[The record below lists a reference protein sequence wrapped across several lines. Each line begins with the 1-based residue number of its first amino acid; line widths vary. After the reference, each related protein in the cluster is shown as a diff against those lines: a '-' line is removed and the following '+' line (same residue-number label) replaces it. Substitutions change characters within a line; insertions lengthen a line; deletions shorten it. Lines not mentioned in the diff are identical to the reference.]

1 MNGDYLIA
9 FIEEIE
15 GEVTEVGSSHFF
27 VKFDTNSP
35 ISAGAKLLIRDAD
48 GVVEDVGDIHYKSMG
63 SGMLSL
69 DKTYFFDGCKVS
81 TLTDRYTFHESY
93 EDALVEFDRVSELST
108 THTASLTKVLS
119 STDYEGEDFSDVPE
133 SESRNCEFKET
144 FKWDINKQKSAS
156 YLVDKVCQTVSAMMN
171 SEGGEIY
178 VGVDDS
184 RKFTGIDF
192 ELRTLYQNDE
202 DLYKRAVQSA
212 LIDALGF
219 YAGNFVRFDFLRE
232 KEKRIFKIRVPALTK
247 RPTFF
252 KDSQFMI
259 RLDAANREL
268 KGSELFD
275 YLISTYGNRSSTK

>member
-1 MNGDYLIA
+1 MNGTYLIA

-15 GEVTEVGSSHFF
+15 GEITEVGSSHFF
-27 VKFDTNSP
+27 VKFENNSP
-35 ISAGAKLLIRDAD
+35 ISVGAELLIRDAD
-48 GVVEDVGDIHYKSMG
+48 GVVEDVGDIQYKTMG

-69 DKTYFFDGCKVS
+69 DKAYFFDGCKVS
-81 TLTDRYTFHESY
+81 TLIDRYTVHESY
-93 EDALVEFDRVSELST
+93 EDALLEFDEISKLLT

-119 STDYEGEDFSDVPE
+119 STDYEGEDFSDVPA

-144 FKWDINKQKSAS
+144 FKWDINKQKSAG

-171 SEGGEIY
+171 CEGGEIY
-178 VGVDDS
+178 IGVDDS

-192 ELRTLYQNDE
+192 ELQTLYQSDE

-232 KEKRIFKIRVPALTK
+232 NGKRVFKIVVPELTK

-252 KDSQFMI
+252 KDSQFMV

-268 KGSELFD
+268 KGPELFD
-275 YLISTYGNRSSTK
+275 YLISKYRHSGSEK